1 MRSAYSIAVVWASTA
16 LAACSGSVANPGTG
30 SVLAAAGSGAPAASG
45 PQASG
50 GAGVGAPGT
59 TAAGGGGSATPAST
73 SRTIPARIRRLSNA
87 EFDRSVTTLL
97 GVDSTF
103 GKSFTPD
110 TRQDGFTRNDAQ
122 RVDPVFIA
130 QLDTAAQQLARTA
143 REKVAQLAPCADAAG
158 SEACARTFLTG
169 FAKRAY
175 RRPASDRE
183 LDALVSVY
191 RAGADGASYADG
203 IQATVQAVLESPGFL
218 YVTELGDVPLQA
230 SATLNEYE
238 TASALAYL
246 LTGAP
251 PDDALLQA
259 AANGQ
264 LHLAETR
271 KTQAQRLLALPTA
284 GAQITRMVE
293 EWLGIDAITQTAKDS
308 NTYPDFAGLRDAMKQ
323 ESDDFVSEVMW
334 KSAGSVSDLLSAD
347 WTIASDPLARMY
359 LNATG
364 GQAITRT
371 GNHVSL
377 ASVPRRGIL
386 DQGAFLSVFAH
397 ANETGP
403 VLRGVALLRRV
414 ACVNIPS
421 PSSLNIN
428 VVPPVPDPKKT
439 TRERFVV
446 HTQDPA
452 CAACHT
458 NIDAL
463 GFTFENLDGMGRL
476 RTMENGHP
484 IDSATDVMGGYPF
497 DGHYADSSALVVRMA
512 QSPDVSACF
521 ARKLFRYAAASSD
534 ADTQGVEAAFLASA
548 SALPAGAQGKFA
560 DVLLSFIASDAFVQ
574 RGASL

>member
-1 MRSAYSIAVVWASTA
+1 
-16 LAACSGSVANPGTG
+16 
-30 SVLAAAGSGAPAASG
+30 
-45 PQASG
+45 
-50 GAGVGAPGT
+50 
-59 TAAGGGGSATPAST
+59 
-73 SRTIPARIRRLSNA
+73 
-87 EFDRSVTTLL
+87 LL
-97 GVDSTF
+97 GIDSTF

-130 QLDTAAQQLARTA
+130 QLDSAAQELATTA
-143 REKVAQLAPCADAAG
+143 RGNVAQLAPCADAAG
-158 SEACARTFLTG
+158 SEACARTFLTS

-175 RRPASDRE
+175 RRPADARE
-183 LDALVSVY
+183 IDALLTVY

-218 YVTELGDVPLQA
+218 YVTELGDVPLA
-230 SATLNEYE
+230 ADATLNEYE

-259 AANGQ
+259 AAAGQ
-264 LHLAETR
+264 LHLADAR
-271 KTQAQRLLALPTA
+271 KTQAQRLLALPAA
-284 GAQITRMVE
+284 GTQITRMVE

-308 NTYPDFAGLRDAMKQ
+308 NAYPDFAGLRDAMKQ

-334 KSAGSVSDLLSAD
+334 KSSGSVSDLLSAD

-359 LNATG
+359 LNMSG
-364 GQAITRT
+364 GQAVARV

-377 ASVPRRGIL
+377 TGVPRRGIL
-386 DQGAFLSVFAH
+386 DQGAFLSVYAH
-397 ANETGP
+397 ANETAP

-421 PSSLNIN
+421 PTSLNIN
-428 VVPPVPDPKKT
+428 VVPPVPDPTKT

-446 HTQDPA
+446 HTQDAA
-452 CAACHT
+452 CATCHT

-463 GFTFENLDGMGRL
+463 GFTFENLDGMGRA
-476 RTMENGHP
+476 RSTENGHP
-484 IDSATDVMGGYPF
+484 IDSATDVAGGYPF
-497 DGHYADSSALVVRMA
+497 DGHYADSSALVARMA

-534 ADTQGVEAAFLASA
+534 ADTQGVETAFLTGVT
-548 SALPAGAQGKFA
+548 ALPSDTQGKVA
-560 DVLLSFIASDAFVQ
+560 DILLSFIASDAFVK
-574 RGASL
+574 RGVSL

>member
-1 MRSAYSIAVVWASTA
+1 LAGIL
-16 LAACSGSVANPGTG
+16 LAACTGSVANPGTG
-30 SVLAAAGSGAPAASG
+30 SVLAPAAAVAGSGAAAPGNRGAAPATPGTAGGAAAQANASG
-45 PQASG
+45 
-50 GAGVGAPGT
+50 
-59 TAAGGGGSATPAST
+59 
-73 SRTIPARIRRLSNA
+73 TIPARIRRVTDA
-87 EFDRSVTTLL
+87 EFDTSVKALL
-97 GVDSTF
+97 GIDSTF

-130 QLDTAAQQLARTA
+130 QLDSAAQQLATSA
-143 REKVAQLAPCADAAG
+143 RGKVDQLAPCADAAG
-158 SEACARTFLTG
+158 SEACARTFLTS

-175 RRPASDRE
+175 RRPPDARE
-183 LDALVSVY
+183 IDALLTVY
-191 RAGADGASYADG
+191 RAGADGATYADG

-218 YVTELGDVPLQA
+218 YVTELGDVPLA
-230 SATLNEYE
+230 ADATLNEYE

-259 AANGQ
+259 AAAGQ
-264 LHLAETR
+264 LHLADAR
-271 KTQAQRLLALPTA
+271 KTQAQRLLALPAA
-284 GAQITRMVE
+284 GTQITRMVE

-308 NTYPDFAGLRDAMKQ
+308 NAYPDFAALRDAMKQ

-334 KSAGSVSDLLSAD
+334 KSSGSVSDLLSAD

-359 LNATG
+359 LNMSG
-364 GQAITRT
+364 GQAVARN

-377 ASVPRRGIL
+377 TGVPRRGIL
-386 DQGAFLSVFAH
+386 DQGAFLSVYAH
-397 ANETGP
+397 ANETAP

-421 PSSLNIN
+421 PTSLNIN
-428 VVPPVPDPKKT
+428 VVPPVPDPSKT

-446 HTQDPA
+446 HTQDAA
-452 CAACHT
+452 CATCHT

-463 GFTFENLDGMGRL
+463 GFTFENLDGMGRV
-476 RTMENGHP
+476 RSTENGHP
-484 IDSATDVMGGYPF
+484 IDSATDVAGGYPF
-497 DGHYADSSALVVRMA
+497 DGHYADSSALVARMA

-534 ADTQGVEAAFLASA
+534 ADTQGVETAFLTGVT
-548 SALPAGAQGKFA
+548 ALPADTQGKVA
-560 DVLLSFIASDAFVQ
+560 DILLSFIASDAFVK
-574 RGASL
+574 RGVSL

>member
-1 MRSAYSIAVVWASTA
+1 MRSAHSIAVVWVGMA
-16 LAACSGSVANPGTG
+16 LAACSGSVASPGTG
-30 SVLAAAGSGAPAASG
+30 NVLASAGSGAPAA
-45 PQASG
+45 
-50 GAGVGAPGT
+50 PGSP
-59 TAAGGGGSATPAST
+59 AAGGGAAAGKPATAGASATAPGSASG
-73 SRTIPARIRRLSNA
+73 TIPARIRRLTDA
-87 EFDRSVTTLL
+87 EFDSSVKALL

-130 QLDTAAQQLARTA
+130 QLDTAAQQLAQSA
-143 REKVAQLAPCADAAG
+143 RDKVTQLAPCADAAG
-158 SEACARTFLTG
+158 SEACARTFLTS

-183 LDALVSVY
+183 IDALLTVY
-191 RAGADGASYADG
+191 RAGANGASYADG

-218 YVTELGDVPLQA
+218 YVTELGDVPLAA

-259 AANGQ
+259 AASGQ

-271 KTQAQRLLALPTA
+271 KTQAQRLLALPQA
-284 GAQITRMVE
+284 GAQVTRMVE

-308 NTYPDFAGLRDAMKQ
+308 NVYPEFAGLRDAMKQ

-347 WTIASDPLARMY
+347 WTIANDSLARMY
-359 LNATG
+359 LNAPG
-364 GQAITRT
+364 NQPIMRN

-377 ASVPRRGIL
+377 TSVPRRGIL

-414 ACVNIPS
+414 ACVSIPS
-421 PSSLNIN
+421 PTSLNIN
-428 VVPPVPDPKKT
+428 VVPPVPDPTKT

-452 CAACHT
+452 CATCHT

-484 IDSATDVMGGYPF
+484 IDSATDVMGGYSF
-497 DGHYADSSALVVRMA
+497 DGHYADSSALVARMA

-521 ARKLFRYAAASSD
+521 ARKLFRHAAASSD
-534 ADTQGVEAAFLASA
+534 ADTQGAEAAFLASTG
-548 SALPAGAQGKFA
+548 ALPAGAQGKFA